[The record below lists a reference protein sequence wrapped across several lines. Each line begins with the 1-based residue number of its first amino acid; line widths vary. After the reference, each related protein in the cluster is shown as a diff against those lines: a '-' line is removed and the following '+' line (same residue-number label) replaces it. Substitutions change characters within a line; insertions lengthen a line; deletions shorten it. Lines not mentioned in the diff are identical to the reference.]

1 VDPGAGLSFR
11 DRAAPTMAAIEQGDF
26 DPQGINS
33 TTFAG
38 TPGMEA
44 ANAGV
49 VPTPRPRPDDA
60 GSPVGAPDD
69 DEEETARSGVAAAG
83 APSGAPV
90 MAFAPEGQPGAYR
103 GLPDA
108 IRRPSGEEPGF
119 GLGLLSRNAQTG
131 LLAAGLGMLSS
142 RSPFLGNVVGEG
154 GQQGLAAYGA
164 ANEADRKAA
173 LEAEKL
179 SREAQK
185 LQFDQSMEGRKQT
198 ETERHNREAE
208 KTTRMNL
215 DRSKYIPAGQY
226 MGDDGIYRPVVLNQA
241 TGKMIDPVSGKDID
255 PGAKIV
261 GKNDSGFTDDDAEKL
276 ARRFVRSGDRTVLQ
290 GLGPAAKIK
299 TQRAVD
305 KVMESE
311 KVTPEEMAQRTVEFE
326 GRKAGSRTLGTME
339 SKMGAAAI
347 EAEGAIKLARGVIER
362 LPRTS
367 FLPFNRLLQG
377 YSANTLNPDQAELFA
392 RATAIANTYSAVMSR
407 GANVTTDSAR
417 HHAHE
422 LLNTASDP
430 ATFNRVLDT
439 MLNEI
444 DMAKQSPAKMQQFYR
459 EHYGPKAVE
468 QGEGSA
474 GSPPLATAP
483 PPPAQRE
490 VGKVY
495 DTPKGKL
502 KWNGSGW
509 VQP

>member
-1 VDPGAGLSFR
+1 
-11 DRAAPTMAAIEQGDF
+11 
-26 DPQGINS
+26 
-33 TTFAG
+33 
-38 TPGMEA
+38 
-44 ANAGV
+44 
-49 VPTPRPRPDDA
+49 
-60 GSPVGAPDD
+60 
-69 DEEETARSGVAAAG
+69 
-83 APSGAPV
+83 
-90 MAFAPEGQPGAYR
+90 
-103 GLPDA
+103 
-108 IRRPSGEEPGF
+108 
-119 GLGLLSRNAQTG
+119 
-131 LLAAGLGMLSS
+131 MLSS